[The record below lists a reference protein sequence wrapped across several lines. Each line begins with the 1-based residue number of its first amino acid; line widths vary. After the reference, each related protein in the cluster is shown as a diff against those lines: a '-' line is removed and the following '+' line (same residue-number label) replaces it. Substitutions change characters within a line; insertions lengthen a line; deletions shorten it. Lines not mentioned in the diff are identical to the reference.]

1 MKKINTD
8 NQELLEILAE
18 KGIEIICD
26 ENMEMIL
33 TDEDAEKIED
43 IVEEFAPA
51 ARDDYFISEIEI
63 KVRKEIYYYM
73 KDAKKAAESF
83 AAENGG
89 KVRDA
94 ENGADHYMRFDLID
108 DRMQQECW
116 SGETCAFEVINCEYD
131 RIGLFAYWSED

>member
-33 TDEDAEKIED
+33 TDADAEKIED

-51 ARDDYFISEIEI
+51 ARDDYFISE
-63 KVRKEIYYYM
+63 
-73 KDAKKAAESF
+73 D
-83 AAENGG
+83 
-89 KVRDA
+89 
-94 ENGADHYMRFDLID
+94 
-108 DRMQQECW
+108 
-116 SGETCAFEVINCEYD
+116 
-131 RIGLFAYWSED
+131 

>member
-51 ARDDYFISEIEI
+51 ARDDYFFECS
-63 KVRKEIYYYM
+63 RK
-73 KDAKKAAESF
+73 
-83 AAENGG
+83 
-89 KVRDA
+89 
-94 ENGADHYMRFDLID
+94 
-108 DRMQQECW
+108 
-116 SGETCAFEVINCEYD
+116 
-131 RIGLFAYWSED
+131 

>member
-51 ARDDYFISEIEI
+51 ARDDYFISE
-63 KVRKEIYYYM
+63 
-73 KDAKKAAESF
+73 D
-83 AAENGG
+83 
-89 KVRDA
+89 
-94 ENGADHYMRFDLID
+94 
-108 DRMQQECW
+108 
-116 SGETCAFEVINCEYD
+116 
-131 RIGLFAYWSED
+131 